1 MTTFAELRPQTSVV
15 DTTAPILL
23 VDDEEAI
30 LDGLRRQLRKKF
42 TVHTAGGGAAALELL
57 ATEPIAVVVSD
68 MRMPQMDGA
77 TFLAKVR
84 AQYPNVIRILL
95 TGQADTQAAI
105 SAVNEGQ
112 IYRFL
117 TKPCPPDV
125 LLEEIGSAVELNR
138 LVAAE
143 KELLGSTLR
152 RTVDA
157 LTATLSLA
165 QPLAFARAMRVQRV
179 VTELAEALQL
189 EESWEVEVTAM
200 LAHLGTVTLP
210 PTVLAKLDAG
220 RPLDEDER
228 EMEARVPQL
237 SRDLVAAIPRLE
249 VVADSIGWQR
259 ARYDGTGSPQGV
271 PVGGD
276 LPLAARMLRLAA
288 DFEAGRSQR
297 PSIQATLTALR
308 ADAGAY
314 DPRLLEALI
323 GCHEDADTEAPPRD
337 VDVLDLEEGMV
348 VFDDILTTDGVLLIG
363 RGTVVSDSLILR
375 LENYADQGRVSS
387 SIRVTG

>member
-1 MTTFAELRPQTSVV
+1 MTSLIDLRPQTAI
-15 DTTAPILL
+15 DATAPILL

-42 TVHTAGGGAAALELL
+42 TVHTAGGGAAALEIL
-57 ATEPIAVVVSD
+57 AAEPIAVVVSD

-77 TFLAKVR
+77 TFLAKVKTL
-84 AQYPNVIRILL
+84 YPNVIRILL

-117 TKPCPPDV
+117 TKPCPPEV

-152 RTVDA
+152 RTVEA
-157 LTATLSLA
+157 LAATLSLA
-165 QPLAFARAMRVQRV
+165 QPLAFARAVRVQRV
-179 VTELAEALQL
+179 VTELASALEL
-189 EESWEVEVTAM
+189 EEPWEVEVTAM
-200 LAHLGTVTLP
+200 LAHLGAVTLP

-228 EMEARVPQL
+228 DMEARVPQL

-249 VVADSIGWQR
+249 VVAQSIGWQR
-259 ARYDGTGSPQGV
+259 ARYDGKGSAPGV
-271 PVGGD
+271 PAGD
-276 LPLAARMLRLAA
+276 ALPLAARMLRLAA
-288 DFEAGRSQR
+288 DFEAGVSQR
-297 PSIQATLTALR
+297 PSVQTTLSALQ

-314 DPRLLEALI
+314 DPRLLDALV
-323 GCHEDADTEAPPRD
+323 GCHDDADPEAPPRD
-337 VDVLDLEEGMV
+337 VDVMDLDEGMV
-348 VFDDILTTDGVLLIG
+348 IFDDILTTDGVLLIG
-363 RGTVVSDSLILR
+363 RGTVVTDALIHR
-375 LENYADQGRVSS
+375 LENYADQGRVTA